1 MITLNE
7 YFEVRFKLDQES
19 VGDRIIGQ
27 GDLFKYRREVRELEE
42 SGYYYLDEVEERYQT
57 YKKFMTL
64 FSKVER
70 ENIKKYILDKEVV

>member
-7 YFEVRFKLDQES
+7 YYEVRFKLDQES

-27 GDLFKYRREVRELEE
+27 GDLFKYRREVREFEE
-42 SGYYYLDEVEERYQT
+42 CGYYNIDEVEERYQT

-70 ENIKKYILDKEVV
+70 ENIKRYFLIK

>member
-7 YFEVRFKLDQES
+7 YCEIRFKLDQES

-27 GDLFKYRREVRELEE
+27 GNLFEYRREVRELEE
-42 SGYYYLDEVEERYQT
+42 SGYYFLPEVEDYYQS

-64 FSKVER
+64 FSKPER
-70 ENIKKYILDKEVV
+70 EKIKKYILDKEVV

>member
-42 SGYYYLDEVEERYQT
+42 SGYYYLDEDEERYQT